1 MLCYYFFLLDKMTSS
16 APLSKANT
24 SFSLALFKK
33 LSDEDKT
40 GNIFYS
46 PFSISSALA
55 MVMLGTRGSTAAQ
68 MSEVTHTYIH
78 SENLQY
84 KSYSSQVNTPIS
96 KFYTGLH
103 SWKVIGSDLSLCW
116 NFSTILLRQKKKKK
130 A

>member
-16 APLSKANT
+16 TPLSKANT

-68 MSEVTHTYIH
+68 MSEVTHIH
-78 SENLQY
+78 IQ
-84 KSYSSQVNTPIS
+84 
-96 KFYTGLH
+96 
-103 SWKVIGSDLSLCW
+103 
-116 NFSTILLRQKKKKK
+116 
-130 A
+130 